1 MTLDALATEIA
12 SQAEA
17 EARSIVEAAQ
27 TEAKEIE
34 EKARSEV
41 SEVSSISSVKAERES
56 AQLSVEV
63 VASARQANQKRALIA
78 QREEL
83 DSTWE
88 TVKEEVG
95 SPKMKG
101 RKQILDSLV
110 KEASK
115 SKSGMVM
122 RPVSSDRTTLSKSGF
137 TMGEDIEGLGGFVLE
152 SKDGSTVLDFRFD
165 FRLEA
170 AWKSSLGE
178 VNRILFGEQ

>member
-1 MTLDALATEIA
+1 MTLDALAAEIA
-12 SQAEA
+12 KQAEM
-17 EARSIVEAAQ
+17 EAGAIVEAAQ
-27 TEAKEIE
+27 AEAKKIE
-34 EKARSEV
+34 EGARSEV
-41 SEVSSISSVKAERES
+41 SEVSSVSSIKAERES

-83 DSTWE
+83 DATWE

-110 KEASK
+110 KEARK
-115 SKSGMVM
+115 SKSGKVM
-122 RPVSSDRTTLSKSGF
+122 RPVASDRTALSKSGF

-178 VNRILFGEQ
+178 VNNILFGEK

>member
-1 MTLDALATEIA
+1 MRLGVRALRAP
-12 SQAEA
+12 
-17 EARSIVEAAQ
+17 SI
-27 TEAKEIE
+27 
-34 EKARSEV
+34 
-41 SEVSSISSVKAERES
+41 KAERDS

-83 DSTWE
+83 DATWE

-122 RPVSSDRTTLSKSGF
+122 RPVSSDRATLSKRGD
-137 TMGEDIEGLGGFVLE
+137 DIDGLGGFVLE

-170 AWKSSLGE
+170 AWKSILGE